1 MSIFFPVTF
10 ILQNLSYGNNT
21 EKEQASLLNSVN
33 REFQYIM
40 NKSKDVYFLQT
51 GKLQKAIQM
60 WFALPQSNV
69 THVIDKVTF

>member
-1 MSIFFPVTF
+1 
-10 ILQNLSYGNNT
+10 
-21 EKEQASLLNSVN
+21 
-33 REFQYIM
+33 M

-69 THVIDKVTF
+69 AHLIDKVTF